1 MFGAYCMHAGPV
13 EEYGAAAIFRLD
25 TFGVFWHSALLL
37 YRSVAKET

>member
-1 MFGAYCMHAGPV
+1 MHAGPV

-25 TFGVFWHSALLL
+25 TLFGVFWHSALLL